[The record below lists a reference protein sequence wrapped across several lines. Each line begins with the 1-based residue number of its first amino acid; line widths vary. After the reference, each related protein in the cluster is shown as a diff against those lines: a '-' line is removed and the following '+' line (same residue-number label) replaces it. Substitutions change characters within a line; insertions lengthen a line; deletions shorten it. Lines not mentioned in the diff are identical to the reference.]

1 MARKTPEAGATG
13 RTSGPTGAELSPEV
27 PTFRLG
33 AKEVTFTHL
42 DRVYYPHPGYTKA
55 EVLEYYLKVAPYL
68 LPHLRERPLT
78 LERWPEGVEDGSFFQ
93 KNASSYFPSWLRTF
107 PVERKDHQKIVHYP
121 VVEDEADLL
130 YLVNQGTITFH
141 TQMSRADDP
150 EHPDIMVLDV
160 DPPED
165 QAAEA
170 GTAAAESGPAGPA
183 ADRVG
188 ATASK
193 PATPF
198 RRAVEVAFLLREQL
212 REAELEPVVKTSG
225 KRGLHLAFPLAGD
238 QDYEAART
246 WLEELFADLEAR
258 HPALL
263 TTQIR
268 KNKRGGRVYLDALR
282 MSPGATIVPPYVA
295 RPTPEA
301 TVSMPIT
308 WEELEVLSDGRG
320 FTIKTAPARLEGTG
334 DLWASLVSRRG
345 EARSRPDPG
354 RERRKA

>member
-1 MARKTPEAGATG
+1 MAPKGPKVSQAGQTGQAEQVSRAETSPEA
-13 RTSGPTGAELSPEV
+13 PI
-27 PTFRLG
+27 FRFG
-33 AKEVTFTHL
+33 GKEVTFTHL
-42 DRVYYPHPGYTKA
+42 DRVYYPQTGYTKA
-55 EVLEYYLKVAPYL
+55 EVLDYYLRVAPYL
-68 LPHLRERPLT
+68 LPHLKERPLT

-107 PVERKDHQKIVHYP
+107 PVERKDHQKVVHYP

-141 TQMSRADDP
+141 TQMSRVDDP

-165 QAAEA
+165 D
-170 GTAAAESGPAGPA
+170 AAAAARRGGQSTRA
-183 ADRVG
+183 AD
-188 ATASK
+188 APD

-212 REAELEPVVKTSG
+212 QEAGLESVVKTSG
-225 KRGLHLAFPLAGD
+225 KRGLHLAFPLAGGL
-238 QDYEAART
+238 DYEAARAQ
-246 WLEELFADLEAR
+246 LEALFADLADR

-263 TTQIR
+263 TTHIR

-308 WEELEVLSDGRG
+308 WEELETLGDGRS
-320 FTIKTAPARLEGTG
+320 FTIKTAIERLEDTG
-334 DLWASLVSRRG
+334 DLWASLVS
-345 EARSRPDPG
+345 
-354 RERRKA
+354 